1 MKLAASNIAW
11 DPADDDEVAS
21 VLLQHGF
28 SGVEIAPSKR
38 WEAPADATQGEIADY
53 RAAWEQRGLQIV
65 AMQALLYGRPDLQL
79 FGSPSV
85 RRALRD
91 HLAALVDLASGLGA
105 AALVFGSPKNRRR
118 GALPFGEATDIA
130 VEFFREVGALA
141 AARGCVICIEPNPP
155 AYDCDFINT
164 TAEAVSLCEQIG
176 HDGVRVNG
184 DAGAMAMNGEDPLA
198 TVMNAVKWF
207 GHFHASEPSL
217 VEVTGG
223 QIQKACAIALGRERY
238 SRWVSIEMRP
248 SPNARPVESVS
259 RAAGQIARLYRETVS
274 RS

>member
-11 DPADDDEVAS
+11 GPSDDEAVAA
-21 VLLQHGF
+21 VLRQHGF

-38 WEAPADATQGEIADY
+38 WEAPAEAPPREVAEY
-53 RAAWEQRGLQIV
+53 RAAWKERGLQIV
-65 AMQALLYGRPDLQL
+65 AMQALLYARPDLQL

-105 AALVFGSPKNRRR
+105 GALVFGSPKNRQR
-118 GALPFGEATDIA
+118 GSMPFDEATAIA
-130 VEFFREVGALA
+130 VEFFREVGAVA
-141 AARGCVICIEPNPP
+141 ASRGCIICIEPNPP
-155 AYDCDFINT
+155 EYDCDFINT
-164 TAEAVSLCEQIG
+164 TAEAVTLCEQIG

-184 DAGAMAMNGEDPLA
+184 DAGAIAINGEDPLA
-198 TVMNAVKWF
+198 TITKAVKWF

-217 VEVTGG
+217 VEVGG
-223 QIQKACAIALGRERY
+223 GHIQEACAIALGHEHY
-238 SRWVSIEMRP
+238 GGWISIEMRTAP
-248 SPNARPVESVS
+248 DGHPVEAVS
-259 RAAGQIARLYRETVS
+259 RAASQIARLYGKNVS